1 MKDENITAVRHRS
14 KIREWSE
21 HEMMSNSLYLSM
33 TKDIGEEW
41 GDPSVG
47 DIMSFRDIFRSKTYA
62 RIQSSLEVYYPY
74 HPKRQAFGTK
84 W

>member
-33 TKDIGEEW
+33 TKDIDEEW

-47 DIMSFRDIFRSKTYA
+47 DIMSFRDIVRS
-62 RIQSSLEVYYPY
+62 
-74 HPKRQAFGTK
+74 
-84 W
+84 